1 MIASDVMTTGVITV
15 GLNTRVDDIV
25 MTLLSNRISAVPVL
39 DEHGALIGIASEADL
54 IHRVEIRT
62 EQRRSWWRDLLRG
75 KRARA
80 RSFLKSH
87 GFKSTDIMT
96 KPVIAA
102 NPETPLGELVTLFDK
117 HRIKRVPVVDHG
129 KIVGI
134 VSRAN
139 ILQALALSRKELAH
153 DANAEAV

>member
-1 MIASDVMTTGVITV
+1 
-15 GLNTRVDDIV
+15 

-39 DEHGALIGIASEADL
+39 DEHGALIGIVSEADL

-62 EQRRSWWRDLLRG
+62 DGSES
-75 KRARA
+75 
-80 RSFLKSH
+80 LKSH
-87 GFKSTDIMT
+87 GARAVDVMT

-102 NPETPLGELVTLFDK
+102 NPEMPLGELVTLFDK
-117 HRIKRVPVVDHG
+117 HRIKRVPIVRQG

-139 ILQALALSRKELAH
+139 ILQALALSRIELAH
-153 DANAEAV
+153 EAIADAG